1 MARLPRICPVGVPQ
15 HVIQRGNNHQAC
27 FACDQDMATYASWL
41 KEYSMKFSVDIHA
54 WVFMTNHVHLLCTP
68 RLVNGISLMMQAL
81 GRQYVR
87 YFNVRYKRT
96 GTLWEGRY
104 KSCLVQEESYL
115 LRLYLY
121 IELNPVRAN
130 MVDDPAKYL
139 LSSYQINAL
148 GKVSDLCTP
157 HPLYLSLGQSKLT
170 RLGSYQQLFNTQF
183 DGKLLT
189 DIRVATKRG
198 TAIGTKGFLD
208 EIEHRTGCK
217 MTQMKRGRPKNKFGS
232 DQN

>member
-1 MARLPRICPVGVPQ
+1 
-15 HVIQRGNNHQAC
+15 
-27 FACDQDMATYASWL
+27 
-41 KEYSMKFSVDIHA
+41 
-54 WVFMTNHVHLLCTP
+54 
-68 RLVNGISLMMQAL
+68 
-81 GRQYVR
+81 
-87 YFNVRYKRT
+87 
-96 GTLWEGRY
+96 
-104 KSCLVQEESYL
+104 
-115 LRLYLY
+115 
-121 IELNPVRAN
+121 

-139 LSSYQINAL
+139 WSSYQINAL